1 MFSAPFGLY
10 YVFHWESVTTD
21 IKSRLSG
28 VGKQWKEKLTAKMTA
43 EEAKGASPAD
53 TAAVEEQ
60 EPLAAA
66 TETAAEDALN
76 ALAKPASEKPGDTE
90 PAQETGG
97 AGGSG
102 EEPPEPSEE
111 TTGGRI
117 TDEALAEVLL
127 AFGWQVPEDA
137 AKPGMKPPA
146 GATLSA
152 PALEE
157 LAAEVT
163 AAMEGFDGEDVSVYE
178 EEPTLKRAEAEKA
191 PSQAVSEATHVFPVI
206 GTASAEGPV
215 TDHLLEPSGTKP
227 AEETAPE
234 KTQEKQPEE
243 ERPMDAKELFS
254 GMNQEIL
261 KEVFSEEELQELEG
275 DATHVFKKEEMEDLS
290 EKQKQA
296 EEIKPQREAA
306 ERRRAKREKAESK
319 AAEDRSAKKRLAAP
333 PAEPVF
339 TARDYRPIRRKRSY
353 HTGLRGGLMYFGF
366 VICVSVILASVG
378 WLAADDVLS
387 LNKDYVEA
395 EVYVGE
401 ELDMKQVSAE
411 LYNKGLIKYP
421 RLFRLFAKLMNAE
434 TKMDPGVYKLSTKLD
449 YNAMVHAM
457 HQSESNIEERAT
469 VTVMIPEGKTLKQTF
484 QIRADH
490 GVCPYETLLECA
502 ANHEFKYDFLEDL
515 PYGSDTRL
523 EGYLFPDTYQFYA
536 PSDPEDAIDK
546 FLSNFNSKVNMEMRL
561 QAGEMGYSLHEII
574 TVASLVEMEA
584 GKDAERPTIASVIYN
599 RLNSSYYP
607 YLQIDATIQY
617 ALEERKESLTNAD
630 LEIDSPYNT
639 YKYTGLPPGPIA
651 NPGLASIRAAL
662 APESTGYY
670 FYALN
675 KSGSHNFFA
684 TMDQFNYFVN
694 SSEFGG

>member
-1 MFSAPFGLY
+1 M
-10 YVFHWESVTTD
+10 TTD
-21 IKSRLSG
+21 IKGRLSG
-28 VGKQWKEKLTAKMTA
+28 LGKQWKEKLTAEPTAEEAMDASPAENAVREAQGAAASVEQDAADRASAPEQAAKMTA
-43 EEAKGASPAD
+43 EDAAK
-53 TAAVEEQ
+53 
-60 EPLAAA
+60 
-66 TETAAEDALN
+66 
-76 ALAKPASEKPGDTE
+76 
-90 PAQETGG
+90 
-97 AGGSG
+97 GGSG
-102 EEPPEPSEE
+102 EEMRSGEPAGEPEKEPPEASESK
-111 TTGGRI
+111 RI
-117 TDEALAEVLL
+117 SDEELARILL
-127 AFGWQVPEDA
+127 AFGWQVPKEEKSGRPFA
-137 AKPGMKPPA
+137 AGS
-146 GATLSA
+146 TLTS
-152 PALEE
+152 PALED

-163 AAMEGFDGEDVSVYE
+163 AAMEEFIGDSIGVYE
-178 EEPTLKRAEAEKA
+178 EDAAAAKPEMTEEELI
-191 PSQAVSEATHVFPVI
+191 SQPASQTTHVFPAI
-206 GTASAEGPV
+206 GSGEAEE
-215 TDHLLEPSGTKP
+215 TPSEIP
-227 AEETAPE
+227 AEEQKPEESPEIVGEDAPE
-234 KTQEKQPEE
+234 EAQGIDSKT
-243 ERPMDAKELFS
+243 LFS

-261 KEVFSEEELQELEG
+261 KEVFSEEELIALEG
-275 DATHVFKKEEMEDLS
+275 DETHVFKKEEMEDLS
-290 EKQKQA
+290 DKQK
-296 EEIKPQREAA
+296 EEEENKPRREVPD
-306 ERRRAKREKAESK
+306 RRRTRRAVSRPKAEKPAKRS
-319 AAEDRSAKKRLAAP
+319 AP
-333 PAEPVF
+333 PAEPTF

-401 ELDMKQVSAE
+401 KLDMKQVSSE

-421 RLFRLFAKLMNAE
+421 QLFRIFAKLMKAE
-434 TKMDPGVYKLSTKLD
+434 TKMDPGVYTLSTKLD

-457 HQSESNIEERAT
+457 HQSEDGPVERAT
-469 VTVMIPEGKTLKQTF
+469 VMVMIPEGKTLKQTF
-484 QIRADH
+484 QILSDH

-502 ANHEFKYDFLEDL
+502 ANYEFKYDFLADI
-515 PYGSDTRL
+515 PYGEETRL

-536 PSDPEDAIDK
+536 SSSPEEAIDK
-546 FLSNFNSKVNMEMRL
+546 FLSNFNIKVNAEMRL
-561 QAGEMGYSLHEII
+561 QAEEMGYSLHEIVTI
-574 TVASLVEMEA
+574 ASLVEMEA

-617 ALEERKESLTNAD
+617 ALEERKESLTTQD
-630 LEIDSPYNT
+630 LEIESPYNT

-662 APESTGYY
+662 GPESTGYY

>member
-1 MFSAPFGLY
+1 
-10 YVFHWESVTTD
+10 
-21 IKSRLSG
+21 
-28 VGKQWKEKLTAKMTA
+28 
-43 EEAKGASPAD
+43 
-53 TAAVEEQ
+53 
-60 EPLAAA
+60 
-66 TETAAEDALN
+66 
-76 ALAKPASEKPGDTE
+76 
-90 PAQETGG
+90 
-97 AGGSG
+97 
-102 EEPPEPSEE
+102 
-111 TTGGRI
+111 
-117 TDEALAEVLL
+117 
-127 AFGWQVPEDA
+127 
-137 AKPGMKPPA
+137 
-146 GATLSA
+146 
-152 PALEE
+152 
-157 LAAEVT
+157 
-163 AAMEGFDGEDVSVYE
+163 
-178 EEPTLKRAEAEKA
+178 
-191 PSQAVSEATHVFPVI
+191 
-206 GTASAEGPV
+206 
-215 TDHLLEPSGTKP
+215 
-227 AEETAPE
+227 
-234 KTQEKQPEE
+234 
-243 ERPMDAKELFS
+243 
-254 GMNQEIL
+254 
-261 KEVFSEEELQELEG
+261 
-275 DATHVFKKEEMEDLS
+275 
-290 EKQKQA
+290 
-296 EEIKPQREAA
+296 
-306 ERRRAKREKAESK
+306 
-319 AAEDRSAKKRLAAP
+319 
-333 PAEPVF
+333 
-339 TARDYRPIRRKRSY
+339 
-353 HTGLRGGLMYFGF
+353 LRGGLMYFGF

-401 ELDMKQVSAE
+401 QLDMKQVSAE

-434 TKMDPGVYKLSTKLD
+434 TKMDPGVYKLSSKLD

-484 QIRADH
+484 QILADH

-546 FLSNFNSKVNMEMRL
+546 FLSNFNAKVNMEMRL